1 MGGQDAGVNHVDG
14 DTRAGLVGVVV
25 DAVKGEVA
33 LVNAVKAPGG
43 ASLAAVGGLVALLVV
58 DGDDL
63 VLLDGLENVGALGKA
78 EDDALLGD
86 DGGELERL
94 LEVDKLDG
102 ANRLGE
108 GLGTL
113 ERDVLAE
120 EEVVAGQKKK
130 KRIRNS
136 WEG

>member
-1 MGGQDAGVNHVDG
+1 VGGQDAGVNHVDG